1 MDIKEKINLKRLTSI
16 LKKNTLTI
24 IVIITLFIIGG
35 CIYSFNFVEPKY
47 KSSSTILLVSKN
59 SSEKN
64 SKVTQ
69 NDVTLNKSLLTT
81 YGNIITSNNVLEKVR
96 QNLQIE
102 DTIEQLSK
110 NIKVDEVE
118 DTQLIKVDVI
128 NENADEAQKI
138 AEELNN
144 VFIQEIKN
152 IYNIEYESLN
162 GQ

>member
-1 MDIKEKINLKRLTSI
+1 M
-16 LKKNTLTI
+16 
-24 IVIITLFIIGG
+24 
-35 CIYSFNFVEPKY
+35 
-47 KSSSTILLVSKN
+47 SKN

-69 NDVTLNKSLLTT
+69 NDITLNKSLLTT

-118 DTQLIKVDVI
+118 DTQLIKVEVI

-152 IYNIEYESLN
+152 I
-162 GQ
+162 

>member
-47 KSSSTILLVSKN
+47 KSSSTILLVNKN

-81 YGNIITSNNVLEKVR
+81 YGKIITSNNVLEKVR

-152 IYNIEYESLN
+152 IYNIN
-162 GQ
+162 